1 MRWMFFLLSF
11 VASPVLA
18 EEYITH
24 PRWDLTPGVVRDLS
38 VRQICRTKW
47 GEDARGVTPAMKRNV
62 IDAYRFDVNQCPLTT
77 FRGKR
82 VRRLEIDHLIPRSI
96 GGADDERNLWPQ
108 CYEQVRPDKDEQENG
123 AHKKD
128 RLETFIHAELCR
140 NPSDELLAEY
150 QSKIRSDWIS
160 FYHEIY
166 AGEMELAP
174 ATEIFM
180 PVKTVRHVS
189 AQRGVSK
196 KALAAKKRPHADLP
210 AKHSKGKVTKR
221 RTKSVK

>member
-1 MRWMFFLLSF
+1 MRWIVFLLTML
-11 VASPVLA
+11 ASPVLA

-24 PRWDLTPGVVRDLS
+24 PRWDLTPGVVRELS

-47 GEDARGVTPAMKRNV
+47 GQDARGVTAAMKQNV

-82 VRRLEIDHLIPRSI
+82 TRRLEIDHLIPRSI

-128 RLETFIHAELCR
+128 RLETYIHAELCR

-150 QSKIRSDWIS
+150 QGKIRSDWIS
-160 FYHEIY
+160 FYHEVY
-166 AGEMELAP
+166 ADEVGLAP
-174 ATEIFM
+174 AAAVFM

-189 AQRGVSK
+189 ARRGVSK
-196 KALAAKKRPHADLP
+196 KVLAAKKRPHADLP
-210 AKHSKGKVTKR
+210 AKHRKAKKR
-221 RTKSVK
+221 KAKFNS

>member
-1 MRWMFFLLSF
+1 ML
-11 VASPVLA
+11 ASPVLA

-24 PRWDLTPGVVRDLS
+24 PRWDLTPGVVRDIS
-38 VRQICRTKW
+38 VTQICRTKW
-47 GEDARGVTPAMKRNV
+47 GEDARGVTAAMKQNV

-96 GGADDERNLWPQ
+96 GGADEEANLWPQ
-108 CYEQVRPDKDEQENG
+108 CYEQVRPDKNEQENG

-128 RLETFIHAELCR
+128 RLETYIHAELCR

-150 QSKIRSDWIS
+150 QTKIRSDWIS

-166 AGEMELAP
+166 ADEMELVP
-174 ATEIFM
+174 AREIFM
-180 PVKTVRHVS
+180 PVKTIRHVS
-189 AQRGVSK
+189 VRKGVSK
-196 KALAAKKRPHADLP
+196 KTVVAKKRRHADALTKHRQAKAKKRKAKP
-210 AKHSKGKVTKR
+210 AG
-221 RTKSVK
+221 